1 MHEDGRCGISVC
13 GSGRLTPAHI
23 AQTRPILE
31 DELLADPGKSNM
43 FMPSTSSRSG
53 LSAQS
58 ARWRLISWLGAAVYL
73 AVFAGVTAF
82 VDNQDT
88 RATIFA
94 AIFPLAAAAALL
106 ASLLAIRSAAGKRF
120 RLWRLLATSAS
131 LFLVGLSYRSYIV
144 ITEGRFPQA
153 GTFEDAAYVLGL
165 VVLVPVVLLV
175 TEPFEVVW
183 LRKLRAILDL
193 TSLLIALLSASLLYS
208 FLSPGSTGINV
219 STSSTL
225 LLALYPVMTFSLAL
239 YLVVFKR
246 TAWRSSDILILTAL
260 VAGAVGITLAA
271 RSIDLY
277 VPGSSLAALADL
289 LLSGA
294 LLAIALAGIHAYT
307 QHERVSTRPSPE
319 ADLPQWPGMVSLAI
333 ALAGVPV
340 LVMASTRITD
350 PTARTVLSAAVSLFV
365 VIVVARSAVVTYE
378 NRRLARQSI
387 WDPLTGLF
395 NNRYF
400 RSRVAEE
407 VAEARIQD
415 TDVSVCVINIDAFD
429 AFNSEYGYRAG
440 DQRLQEV
447 ARLLNESRVGGL
459 AFRIGGDD
467 FALLL
472 PGRGV
477 MEARDVSTRIAMR
490 AGALGGPSLPGVTL
504 SIGIAVMPAHA
515 ETADA
520 LIRYASGSQYWAS
533 SLGGNRVVLFD
544 PNVVDA
550 LDPKEHL
557 SVLEQESHM
566 RLVESLAAAV
576 DARDPA
582 TRYHSANVARLAQSL
597 CETLGLSD
605 ERTRLVHTAAQ
616 LHDVGKIGI
625 PDVILRKPSALSG
638 SERETIEEHPTLGA
652 QILQA
657 SMRTE
662 MLGWIE
668 AHHERWDG
676 TGYPHGLSGNEIP
689 FEARILSVCDAYDA
703 MTSDRPYRR
712 AMGVSEAVDELKRCA
727 GNQFDPE
734 LAKSFVD
741 SLAASW
747 PATNGVGSG
756 DLSP

>member
-1 MHEDGRCGISVC
+1 MSKA
-13 GSGRLTPAHI
+13 STP
-23 AQTRPILE
+23 TRN
-31 DELLADPGKSNM
+31 D
-43 FMPSTSSRSG
+43 F
-53 LSAQS
+53 SAQS
-58 ARWRLISWLGAAVYL
+58 ARWRSIAWFAAAIYL
-73 AVFAGVTAF
+73 TAFAGVSAF
-82 VDNQDT
+82 VGDQDT

-106 ASLLAIRSAAGKRF
+106 TSLLAIRSAAGKRF
-120 RLWRLLATSAS
+120 RLWRLLATSTSMFVA
-131 LFLVGLSYRSYIV
+131 GLSYRSFVV

-153 GTFEDAAYVLGL
+153 GAFEDFAYVLGL
-165 VVLVPVVLLV
+165 VVLVPVALLV
-175 TEPFEVVW
+175 TEPFEVIW

-193 TSLLIALLSASLLYS
+193 SSLLVALWSASLLLS
-208 FLSPGSTGINV
+208 FLSPGVAGIDV
-219 STSSTL
+219 SVGSTL

-246 TAWRSSDILILTAL
+246 TAWRSSDVLILSAL
-260 VAGAVGITLAA
+260 TLGAVGITLAA
-271 RSIDLY
+271 TNIELY
-277 VPGSSLAALADL
+277 VPGSPLAARADL
-289 LLSGA
+289 LLSSA
-294 LLAIALAGIHAYT
+294 LLAVALAGVHAYT

-319 ADLPQWPGMVSLAI
+319 ADLPQWPGMVSLVL
-333 ALAGVPV
+333 ALVGVPV
-340 LVMASTRITD
+340 LVMASARVGD
-350 PTARTVLSAAVSLFV
+350 GTARTALSAAVSLLV

-387 WDPLTGLF
+387 WDPLTGVF

-400 RSRVAEE
+400 RSRVGEE
-407 VAEARIQD
+407 VAEARIQG

-447 ARLLNESRVGGL
+447 ARLLNDSRAGGL

-477 MEARDVSTRIAMR
+477 MEAREISTRIAMR
-490 AGALGGPSLPGVTL
+490 AGALGGPSVPGVTL

-515 ETADA
+515 DNADA

-550 LDPKEHL
+550 LDSKEHL
-557 SVLEQESHM
+557 AIIEQESHV

-597 CETLGLSD
+597 CKALGLSD
-605 ERTRLVHTAAQ
+605 EHTQLVHVAAQ

-625 PDVILRKPSALSG
+625 PDVILRKPGALDH
-638 SERETIEEHPTLGA
+638 SEREIINEHPALGVR
-652 QILQA
+652 ILQA

-662 MLGWIE
+662 LLAWIE

-676 TGYPHGLSGNEIP
+676 TGYPHGLVGNGIP
-689 FEARILSVCDAYDA
+689 FEARILSICDAYDA
-703 MTSDRPYRR
+703 MTSDRPYKR
-712 AMGVSEAVDELKRCA
+712 AMGASEAVDELKRCA

-734 LAKSFVD
+734 LVSAFVD
-741 SLAASW
+741 SRAASW
-747 PATNGVGSG
+747 PVTSTAHSAEEP
-756 DLSP
+756 S